1 MGIFGYPRMKTW
13 LKRNYGINVNKK
25 RIYRLMKQMGLQAII
40 RRKKPKYSGKADGVV
55 AYNVLNREFYAE
67 LPDLKWVTD
76 ITYLT
81 FGRHRLYLSAILDL
95 FNNEVVSY
103 KISDSYGY
111 GTGFKHD

>member
-1 MGIFGYPRMKTW
+1 M
-13 LKRNYGINVNKK
+13 N
-25 RIYRLMKQMGLQAII
+25 QMGLQAII

-81 FGRHRLYLSAILDL
+81 FGRHRLYLSAI
-95 FNNEVVSY
+95 FTSVA
-103 KISDSYGY
+103 
-111 GTGFKHD
+111 